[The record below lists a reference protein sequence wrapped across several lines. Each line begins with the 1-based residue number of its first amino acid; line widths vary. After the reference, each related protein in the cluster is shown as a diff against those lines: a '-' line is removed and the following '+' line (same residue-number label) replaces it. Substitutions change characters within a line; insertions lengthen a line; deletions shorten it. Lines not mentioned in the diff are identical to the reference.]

1 MSDNIS
7 VVTSNYVPGYKIS
20 EIKGLIW
27 GLTIRSRGLGGN
39 IVAGLRAI
47 GGGEIKEYVTL
58 LNKAR
63 DDALDRLKAEAS
75 KLGANAVI
83 DVRFDSSDIAQSMT
97 EIVAYGTA
105 VIIEKESGK
114 IQPVSLR

>member
-63 DDALDRLKAEAS
+63 DAA
-75 KLGANAVI
+75 
-83 DVRFDSSDIAQSMT
+83 DIPQCKSIMT
-97 EIVAYGTA
+97 FFIEYPGT
-105 VIIEKESGK
+105 
-114 IQPVSLR
+114 